1 MFKNLNRC
9 DIYIIVVLLYSMQG
23 VLYPQ
28 GIINQ
33 FLQFMQI
40 AIAAVETLNV
50 LTKKMQSS
58 VLKILF
64 ILLLMYC
71 VYGLLIIILDPVI
84 TYLDGRKVS
93 NYLYL
98 QNSLRSLLPIFM
110 FYYYAKK
117 GLLNERKIRIY
128 AIIFLVM
135 SLFSFYRNEFIASTE
150 YDLEEATNNAAYGFL
165 NLIPIVY
172 FFRKQFIFQ
181 YILLSV
187 LGVFI
192 LMGIKRGAI
201 FIGVFSI
208 LIFIY
213 SNIKEATRKTKAIR
227 FAVAIGVVIGA
238 VYYTSYMLQ
247 TNDYFLRRMELTAEG
262 DSSGRDLIFASLWN
276 IFSNESNILYLL
288 FGHGAN
294 GTIDLIG
301 IEAHNDW
308 LETLINNGFIGGI
321 IVLLFFA
328 SIVKTAFK
336 QRRKFPTYMYYSFIL
351 TFFIMLSKTFF
362 SMSIQSISYVHT
374 MLLGYF
380 VYWSTRSKEE
390 VWNLVN
396 GKD

>member
-33 FLQFMQI
+33 FLQFMQL

-84 TYLDGRKVS
+84 TYFDGRKVS

-150 YDLEEATNNAAYGFL
+150 YDLEEVTNNAAYGFL

-172 FFRKQFIFQ
+172 FFRKQLIFQ

-192 LMGIKRGAI
+192 LMSIKRGAI
-201 FIGVFSI
+201 FIGLFSI

-213 SNIKEATRKTKAIR
+213 SNIKGATRKTKAIR
-227 FAVAIGVVIGA
+227 FAVAIGVIIGA

-362 SMSIQSISYVHT
+362 SMSIQSISSVHT

-380 VYWSTRSKEE
+380 VYWSTRSKED